1 MYIDKIEITNI
12 RAIEHFTMTFK
23 QHAGWHVLI
32 GDNGAGKSTIIR
44 SLALAMLNVEDIFA
58 ARLDWND
65 WLKKGREEGIITV
78 GIVPNEKY
86 ESTKTDVINKITLGS
101 SVNFDSSKEHILV
114 NVPPSLIEVIYR
126 NKKTYT
132 TMLPLIPDNI
142 AQKILQYSKSITNDI
157 GAVSQNSAWF
167 SVAYGPFRRF
177 SGGNSEKES
186 LFQTNPKLGA
196 HLTAFGEDVALTEA
210 LAFIRELYIQKI
222 DRKSSGKE
230 LAGIERFVNNSN
242 LLQPGV
248 IIEKIDSTGVFF
260 RDANG
265 NTVPATQLSD
275 GYRSI
280 LSLTFEMFHEMIRL
294 FGEEEVFKNVSQGEM
309 TIDVPGVVLID
320 EADAHLHPT
329 WQTRIGQWFVEHFPN
344 IQFIVT
350 THSPLI
356 CRACEK
362 GSIWRLAAPGSDEE
376 SGEITGVQR
385 DRLIYGNVLE
395 AYGTEAFGE
404 NVSQSQEGIDMGERL
419 AHLNMRSFQGLLT
432 ENERTELF
440 GLKAKLPTAG

>member
-32 GDNGAGKSTIIR
+32 GDNGAGKS
-44 SLALAMLNVEDIFA
+44 SFVKAMAVCLIGDETPAV
-58 ARLDWND
+58 
-65 WLKKGREEGIITV
+65 RENMFEWQRNI
-78 GIVPNEKY
+78 
-86 ESTKTDVINKITLGS
+86 
-101 SVNFDSSKEHILV
+101 SVNGEIIADFINPKIVTKIKFLSMGVPAHTGAITSS
-114 NVPPSLIEVIYR
+114 
-126 NKKTYT
+126 
-132 TMLPLIPDNI
+132 I
-142 AQKILQYSKSITNDI
+142 AGNPFKQE
-157 GAVSQNSAWF
+157 F
-167 SVAYGPFRRF
+167 SMAFGPFRRF
-177 SGGNSEKES
+177 TGGRTEDAGIFKSH
-186 LFQTNPKLGA
+186 PKAAA
-196 HLTAFGEDVALTEA
+196 HLSAFGEDVALTEA
-210 LAFIRELYIQKI
+210 LTFIRELYIQKI
-222 DRKSSGKE
+222 DNKSNGEE
-230 LAGIERFVNNSN
+230 LAGIERFVNESS
-242 LLQPGV
+242 LLQSGV
-248 IIEKIDSTGVFF
+248 KIEKIDSTGIFF

-265 NTVPATQLSD
+265 STVPATQLSD

-280 LSLTFEMFHEMIRL
+280 LSLTFEMFREMIRL
-294 FGEEEVFKNVSQGEM
+294 FGAEKVFENISQGKM

-329 WQTRIGQWFVEHFPN
+329 WQTRIGHWFVEHFPN

-376 SGEITGVQR
+376 SGEITGTQR

-404 NVSQSQEGIDMGERL
+404 NVSQSEAGKGMGERL
-419 AHLNMRSFQGLLT
+419 AYLNMRSFQGLIT
-432 ENERTELF
+432 EAERTELF
-440 GLKAKLPTAG
+440 ALKAKLPTAG

>member
-12 RAIEHFTMTFK
+12 RAIEHFTMMFK
-23 QHAGWHVLI
+23 EHAGWHVLI
-32 GDNGAGKSTIIR
+32 GDNGAGKSSFIR
-44 SLALAMLNVEDIFA
+44 AVALMLVGDEDGALRLNLEEWPRNITRDSRIQLVIDNPKTEVYLEIPHYNALLGYMSSA
-58 ARLDWND
+58 AGDIA
-65 WLKKGREEGIITV
+65 LKKE
-78 GIVPNEKY
+78 
-86 ESTKTDVINKITLGS
+86 
-101 SVNFDSSKEHILV
+101 
-114 NVPPSLIEVIYR
+114 
-126 NKKTYT
+126 
-132 TMLPLIPDNI
+132 
-142 AQKILQYSKSITNDI
+142 
-157 GAVSQNSAWF
+157 F
-167 SVAYGPFRRF
+167 SMAFGPFRRF
-177 SGGNSEKES
+177 TGGTTGWES
-186 LFQTNPKLGA
+186 VYKAYPKVGA

-210 LAFIRELYIQKI
+210 LSFIRELYIQKI
-222 DRKSSGKE
+222 DKKADGKALE
-230 LAGIERFVNNSN
+230 GIIRFVSESG
-242 LLQPGV
+242 LLQPTV
-248 IIEKIDSTGVFF
+248 IIDKVDSDGVFF

-265 NTVPATQLSD
+265 SIVPATQLSD

-280 LSLTFEMFHEMIRL
+280 LSLTFEVFREMIRL
-294 FGEEEVFKNVSQGEM
+294 FGAGKVFENVSQGKM

-376 SGEITGVQR
+376 SGEITGIQR

-404 NVSQSQEGIDMGERL
+404 NVSQSQEGLDMGERL
-419 AHLNMRSFQGLLT
+419 AYLNMRSFQGLIT
-432 ENERTELF
+432 EAERAELF
-440 GLKAKLPTAG
+440 DLKAKLPTAG

>member
-12 RAIEHFTMTFK
+12 RAIEHFEMTFK

-32 GDNGAGKSTIIR
+32 GDNGAGKSSFIR
-44 SLALAMLNVEDIFA
+44 SVALVLVGDEDGALRLNLEE
-58 ARLDWND
+58 
-65 WLKKGREEGIITV
+65 WLKK
-78 GIVPNEKY
+78 P
-86 ESTKTDVINKITLGS
+86 TLGS
-101 SVNFDSSKEHILV
+101 HISLV
-114 NVPPSLIEVIYR
+114 ISDPGADISLEVPPLNDLFGHMSMRSHDLSL
-126 NKKTYT
+126 KKE
-132 TMLPLIPDNI
+132 
-142 AQKILQYSKSITNDI
+142 
-157 GAVSQNSAWF
+157 F
-167 SVAYGPFRRF
+167 SMAFGPFRRF
-177 SGGNSEKES
+177 TGGSTGWES
-186 LFQTNPKLGA
+186 VYKAYPKVGA

-210 LAFIRELYIQKI
+210 LSFIRELYIQKI
-222 DRKSSGKE
+222 DKKSDGKALE
-230 LAGIERFVNNSN
+230 GIVKFVSESD

-248 IIEKIDSTGVFF
+248 IIDKVDSEGVFF

-265 NTVPATQLSD
+265 STVPATQLSD

-280 LSLTFEMFHEMIRL
+280 LSLTFEMFREMIRL
-294 FGEEEVFKNVSQGEM
+294 FGADKVFENISQGKM

-329 WQTRIGQWFVEHFPN
+329 WQTRIGQWFVDHFPN

-362 GSIWRLAAPGSDEE
+362 GSIWRLAAPGSGEE
-376 SGEITGVQR
+376 SGEITGTQR

-404 NVSQSQEGIDMGERL
+404 NVSQSQEGMDMGERL
-419 AHLNMRSFQGLLT
+419 AYLNMRSFQGLIT
-432 ENERTELF
+432 EAERTELF
-440 GLKAKLPTAG
+440 DLKAKLPTAG